1 MYDTNFKNQAVKE
14 YFNGGSLMNTSKK
27 FGVSRSALRDWVNEY
42 RENMAILMEGTGE
55 TMKNTTSSAGFAQKD
70 VGVDNYD
77 QRKVEQ
83 QNKQESNL
91 TILLHEDDNVEPSM
105 ILKSVNI
112 NIGGQE
118 VKLSKLDI
126 KKLTEIFHYFE
137 E

>member
-14 YFNGGSLMNTSKK
+14 YFNGSSLMKTSKK
-27 FGVSRSALRDWVNEY
+27 FGVSHSALRDWINEY
-42 RENMAILMEGTGE
+42 RENMARMMGE
-55 TMKNTTSSAGFAQKD
+55 QPITNTTSSAGFAQKD
-70 VGVDNYD
+70 AGVDNYD
-77 QRKVEQ
+77 QEKATQSSKEG
-83 QNKQESNL
+83 SNL

-105 ILKSVNI
+105 MLRSVNI

-118 VKLSKLDI
+118 VRLSKRDI